1 MPEVT
6 AAPKEATREEN
17 LPAGAGL
24 SAPVAEANAVDVLKN
39 EPDEIELGVGDRR
52 YRVRGLAKNTGFES
66 LRVSLRA
73 ACGERW
79 HLDTLDLC
87 SARQR
92 EGFIAAA
99 AVETA
104 LKPEL
109 LKRDLGKVLGALEAM
124 QEARLKA
131 EVAPKKTEPGMSAQE
146 RDAALALLR
155 DPKLLDRILADFA
168 ACGVVGEETNKLIG
182 YLAAVSRKL
191 DAPLAVILQSTS
203 AAGKTALME
212 AVLAF
217 VPPEERVKYSALTG
231 QALYYLSDADLK
243 HKILAIVEEEGA
255 ERASYALKLLQS
267 EGELTIA
274 STGKDPHT
282 GRMVTQE
289 YRVEGPVMI
298 FLTTTAVDIDEEL
311 LNRCLVLTVDEGREQ
326 TAAIHRLQRE
336 RETLAGLMRRET
348 RSQVL
353 ATHRTAQRLLRP
365 LAVVNPFAEQLT
377 FLDDRTRTRRDHMK
391 YLALIRCI
399 ALLHQYQRPVK
410 TITHDGQ
417 SLAYVEVTLDDIAAA
432 NRLAHH
438 VLGRC
443 LDEMPPQTR
452 RLLELIERLVVQR
465 CAAAKLE
472 RSDVLFRARQVREF
486 TGWGSSQLHV
496 HLQRLVELEYLLAH
510 RADHGQGF
518 VYELVYDGAGKDGGR
533 FLPGLLD
540 VEKLRGRADN
550 GGAQIGS
557 GTLPHDYGE
566 KRPGLATELPGQ
578 NGQHPAP
585 VRPVSGAL
593 PGPVRGAGNGVFP
606 SEKSSGEASATENA
620 HLEGA
625 PLAVAS

>member
-1 MPEVT
+1 
-6 AAPKEATREEN
+6 
-17 LPAGAGL
+17 
-24 SAPVAEANAVDVLKN
+24 
-39 EPDEIELGVGDRR
+39 
-52 YRVRGLAKNTGFES
+52 
-66 LRVSLRA
+66 
-73 ACGERW
+73 
-79 HLDTLDLC
+79 
-87 SARQR
+87 
-92 EGFIAAA
+92 
-99 AVETA
+99 
-104 LKPEL
+104 
-109 LKRDLGKVLGALEAM
+109 
-124 QEARLKA
+124 
-131 EVAPKKTEPGMSAQE
+131 
-146 RDAALALLR
+146 
-155 DPKLLDRILADFA
+155 
-168 ACGVVGEETNKLIG
+168 
-182 YLAAVSRKL
+182 
-191 DAPLAVILQSTS
+191 
-203 AAGKTALME
+203 
-212 AVLAF
+212 
-217 VPPEERVKYSALTG
+217 
-231 QALYYLSDADLK
+231 
-243 HKILAIVEEEGA
+243 
-255 ERASYALKLLQS
+255 
-267 EGELTIA
+267 
-274 STGKDPHT
+274 
-282 GRMVTQE
+282 
-289 YRVEGPVMI
+289 
-298 FLTTTAVDIDEEL
+298 
-311 LNRCLVLTVDEGREQ
+311 
-326 TAAIHRLQRE
+326 
-336 RETLAGLMRRET
+336 
-348 RSQVL
+348 
-353 ATHRTAQRLLRP
+353 
-365 LAVVNPFAEQLT
+365 
-377 FLDDRTRTRRDHMK
+377 MK

-566 KRPGLATELPGQ
+566 KRPGLATELPGP